1 VNDKSISALSKKIQ
15 NELITPAKIRQLRND
30 IKIGCVVE
38 INPHVAY
45 DGKSA
50 GSAYQG
56 KRKGRV
62 IAKYRHHFLIDTG
75 KYNRSFRYAECLE
88 NKTDFYISS
97 KKIKKVSQ

>member
-1 VNDKSISALSKKIQ
+1 MNDKSVSALSKKIQ

-56 KRKGRV
+56 KRKGKV
-62 IAKYRHHFLIDTG
+62 VAKYEDHFVINTG
-75 KYNRSFRYAECLE
+75 AYYRSFRYAECLE
-88 NKTDFYISS
+88 AKTDFYIYP